1 MNVICHY
8 LRHSFLFK
16 AGFLS
21 ATALI
26 FGGALSGFAAS
37 TTVTVGSPTDK
48 FSPAVVT
55 INAGDS
61 VIWTWAAGNHSS
73 TSGTNG
79 VASGLW
85 GSGVLPLNSK
95 FTNAFPTAGT
105 YRYYCSV
112 HFGSPFFMT
121 GAVMVASAN
130 LPPTATITNP
140 PPGKVFAAPA
150 NVTLQASATDS
161 DGSVTNVQF
170 RVGSTV
176 LANDSTA
183 PYAAVTNNMPA
194 GNYTLFAIASDNNG
208 ATGTNQVSISV
219 VNPVTVLLSAPQPV
233 PTGKFRFSYTADTG
247 LNYIVQ
253 RSTNLVSTNW
263 ISLATN
269 TAGSS
274 LINFTD
280 LNATLSREFYRVGRL
295 PNP

>member
-1 MNVICHY
+1 MNVI
-8 LRHSFLFK
+8 RHHLINALF
-16 AGFLS
+16 AS
-21 ATALI
+21 AVALI
-26 FGGALSGFAAS
+26 SSALSGYAAS
-37 TTVTVGSPTDK
+37 TGVTVGSPTDK
-48 FSPAVVT
+48 FSPAVVN
-55 INAGDS
+55 INTGDQ

-95 FTNAFPTAGT
+95 FTNTFSTAGN

-130 LPPTATITNP
+130 LPPTANITNP
-140 PPGKVFAAPA
+140 PAGKVFAAPA
-150 NVTLQASATDS
+150 NVTLQASASDTD
-161 DGSVTNVQF
+161 GTVTNVQF

-176 LANDSTA
+176 LINDNAA
-183 PYAAVTNNMPA
+183 PYSAVTNNMPA

-208 ATGTNQVSISV
+208 ATGTNQINISV

-269 TAGSS
+269 IAGSS